1 MRQIVEIV
9 PMESCFALFGDT
21 CSSSG
26 LIERASQQI
35 GTNSMLELNR
45 YVEDSHIYGEPTG
58 RSLGILYSAAASGQ
72 PAFYA
77 PYDAK

>member
-26 LIERASQQI
+26 LIEGASQHI
-35 GTNSMLELNR
+35 GTNSAAELKR
-45 YVEDSHIYGEPTG
+45 YEEDSHIYGEPTG
-58 RSLGILYSAAASGQ
+58 RGLGILYSAAASGQ